1 MTAEI
6 AFENLRLAMLAAGYT
21 KEHQALQAL
30 ARLRKTMRERGYK
43 FQIPVPVIPEPV
55 TPRTP

>member
-1 MTAEI
+1 MTAET

-30 ARLRKTMRERGYK
+30 ARLRKTMRELGYQ
-43 FQIPVPVIPEPV
+43 FQISVSAPPK
-55 TPRTP
+55 TS